1 MTRLKAMRNA
11 QESYERS
18 VKEIEKMSTFSESF
32 KEFKLCNDVGKI
44 TKDNQVVLE
53 SLREKKKII

>member
-1 MTRLKAMRNA
+1 MRNA

-53 SLREKKKII
+53 SLREKKK